1 MKKIEPYILYQETLK
16 EYETAA
22 MVDMMSSIKMEFSEV
37 KAEAYCSLG
46 KSQQFPQYFKL
57 VNCLS

>member
-1 MKKIEPYILYQETLK
+1 MKKIDPYILYQETLK

-46 KSQQFPQYFKL
+46 IA
-57 VNCLS
+57 